1 MESSSSLQFFVKPYG
16 RKGPPLLS
24 RNTLLLDQYVVKEM
38 IGGGGYGQI
47 YRVMDKR
54 RDLEFAIKVE
64 PKDHNPG
71 RLIQERK
78 ILMKLNG
85 TPHFP
90 VLVSVNFVYFLH

>member
-1 MESSSSLQFFVKPYG
+1 M
-16 RKGPPLLS
+16 LL

-47 YRVMDKR
+47 YRVVDKR
-54 RDLEFAIKVE
+54 KSVEFAIKVE

-85 TPHFP
+85 TAHLPI
-90 VLVSVNFVYFLH
+90 LVGIFIRLLV